1 MKIYFNAF
9 IESGM
14 ASPEISTTLQ
24 HTFCMY
30 HLRSSNSGKDLVKM
44 VTISNQSYPYINSFD
59 NTIKSISFLY
69 TSIRKAM
76 NAVVACK
83 PHTAHVSFKTPKKL
97 RLKRVIY

>member
-1 MKIYFNAF
+1 
-9 IESGM
+9 
-14 ASPEISTTLQ
+14 
-24 HTFCMY
+24 
-30 HLRSSNSGKDLVKM
+30 M

-76 NAVVACK
+76 NAVVAYK

-97 RLKRVIY
+97 RLKRVIYYLTVSGEHIMAKIKRNHQRTGNMSP